1 MDIETIAK
9 EAKVLYEAMP
19 MLKTTKIDDPSPF
32 LNCLYTDLS
41 KISLICS
48 NADGTFDWR
57 ESRATTLIIYGI
69 CIMMKGDS
77 VDTAVSSIQC
87 WDNMP
92 ALDKQTIE
100 EAVKKLLKETTSSD
114 RAEILS
120 LPSIIRRVDKEYGS
134 NMFDLAAHA
143 MYRFAEII
151 VKADGTVSWSEKDAL
166 LKVRK
171 MIYSEDEDD
180 SEDETEFEETSA
192 KLVMSA
198 QPSDETLEGV
208 MEDLN
213 SLIGLNSIKDG
224 IQTLA
229 NFLKIQKLRMERGM
243 EKTPFSL
250 HAVFSGPPG
259 TGKTTVARL
268 LGRIFTAL
276 GFLPN
281 GHLVETDRA
290 GLVAGFI
297 GQTSGKVDE
306 VVNKAIGG
314 VLFIDEAYALLPE
327 SPNDYGHEAI
337 NIILKRMEDNRDEL
351 VVVVAGYTDEM
362 ESFIESN
369 PGLKSRF
376 NRYFYFDHFPPDK
389 LLEIFEKFAREAN
402 YNLTKNAKVK
412 LLGIIKEK
420 YECRDRT
427 FGNARFARNMFENA
441 IANQANRISGIS
453 PITDKILT
461 TITLEDIS

>member
-306 VVNKAIGG
+306 VVNKANWRG
-314 VLFIDEAYALLPE
+314 
-327 SPNDYGHEAI
+327 
-337 NIILKRMEDNRDEL
+337 L
-351 VVVVAGYTDEM
+351 VH
-362 ESFIESN
+362 
-369 PGLKSRF
+369 R
-376 NRYFYFDHFPPDK
+376 
-389 LLEIFEKFAREAN
+389 
-402 YNLTKNAKVK
+402 
-412 LLGIIKEK
+412 
-420 YECRDRT
+420 
-427 FGNARFARNMFENA
+427 
-441 IANQANRISGIS
+441 
-453 PITDKILT
+453 
-461 TITLEDIS
+461 